1 MLNGLACW
9 ARISRLILATF
20 WGLSPPANVID
31 ASGMRSWMALA
42 IFAESSTLMG
52 IALPADKSMMNLLV
66 ASWYNL
72 HCSAIRSGLQS
83 SSSTAARV
91 ICRMMTAWGV
101 RRQCSVL
108 SPDTPPRGIHYC
120 GGPSRSGAPT
130 IPCGETMTNLFS
142 TKKVLSV
149 LLLIAIIAAAAVF
162 LLTARGN
169 PPVAATSHDSV
180 SGDAEL
186 EDLQFV
192 ADAKGITLDEAIA
205 RYGWRDDFS
214 AAVGAIRDND
224 PSSLAGAAITSTS
237 SATINFSG
245 SISADAQSVIDDFET
260 ENPNITTSTQTNL
273 GYTEKEAEEAVVG
286 AYFAVIEENGVED
299 GTAYFDDETNQI
311 VIAVNM
317 VTPPSDEEKAALER
331 AAERGAKEA
340 TRPDITDTFTISLSV
355 VEAELGGNES
365 GSAPVGSNLPK
376 SRIRSLV
383 ANFTKPIET
392 RHSPFCSY
400 PRADLAITS
409 PPAVTSS
416 PKFLKR

>member
-1 MLNGLACW
+1 
-9 ARISRLILATF
+9 
-20 WGLSPPANVID
+20 
-31 ASGMRSWMALA
+31 MRRTVPVWRTHYPL
-42 IFAESSTLMG
+42 
-52 IALPADKSMMNLLV
+52 
-66 ASWYNL
+66 
-72 HCSAIRSGLQS
+72 
-83 SSSTAARV
+83 
-91 ICRMMTAWGV
+91 
-101 RRQCSVL
+101 RRNY
-108 SPDTPPRGIHYC
+108 DH
-120 GGPSRSGAPT
+120 
-130 IPCGETMTNLFS
+130 LFS

-365 GSAPVGSNLPK
+365 GSAVRRQCGTLSPDRLRL
-376 SRIRSLV
+376 SRRV
-383 ANFTKPIET
+383 
-392 RHSPFCSY
+392 
-400 PRADLAITS
+400 
-409 PPAVTSS
+409 
-416 PKFLKR
+416 

>member
-1 MLNGLACW
+1 
-9 ARISRLILATF
+9 
-20 WGLSPPANVID
+20 
-31 ASGMRSWMALA
+31 
-42 IFAESSTLMG
+42 
-52 IALPADKSMMNLLV
+52 
-66 ASWYNL
+66 
-72 HCSAIRSGLQS
+72 
-83 SSSTAARV
+83 
-91 ICRMMTAWGV
+91 
-101 RRQCSVL
+101 
-108 SPDTPPRGIHYC
+108 
-120 GGPSRSGAPT
+120 
-130 IPCGETMTNLFS
+130 MTNLFS

-149 LLLIAIIAAAAVF
+149 LLLIAIIAAAAAF

-169 PPVAATSHDSV
+169 PPGAATSHDSV

-365 GSAPVGSNLPK
+365 GSAHMGDEAWNACTSGFGVKVSGTRGITTAAHCTNTATDDGHALTFKNEHEGRYGDVQWHTGPDTMGNDFYAGSATVVEANSRHVTGTGTAVKGQTLCRNGRVSFKDCQDVRKTNVCFRFTCRLVQMEGHCSTGGDSGGPVYWGNTAYGVHKGWMWAWFRWREIFTQTQYFGNAIPGMS
-376 SRIRSLV
+376 V
-383 ANFTKPIET
+383 ATN
-392 RHSPFCSY
+392 
-400 PRADLAITS
+400 
-409 PPAVTSS
+409 
-416 PKFLKR
+416 